1 MFYNEKLFFLFHIRF
16 RDTCKVAGKED
27 ELMPFVKAD
36 VKKKAQKEKKRSGIP
51 EGVGWNEKKKV
62 TKKQKWITTSEQPG
76 RDHAIQEWFPVW
88 LNGKWLK
95 AIHKALIP
103 VGLP

>member
-51 EGVGWNEKKKV
+51 EGVG
-62 TKKQKWITTSEQPG
+62 
-76 RDHAIQEWFPVW
+76 
-88 LNGKWLK
+88 
-95 AIHKALIP
+95 
-103 VGLP
+103 